1 MFLMSM
7 ASNSSSIRHIRRMGR
22 KLVVKILGLE
32 KVPQRR
38 QEVMATTIIRRLCQV
53 DKAGQVLEKPRWMWL
68 CLR

>member
-7 ASNSSSIRHIRRMGR
+7 APNSSIQHIRRMGR
-22 KLVVKILGLE
+22 KLVVKILGSE

-38 QEVMATTIIRRLCQV
+38 QEVMVTTIIRRLCQAG
-53 DKAGQVLEKPRWMWL
+53 KAGQVLEKPRWMWL